1 MLLNSSSK
9 VAFNLKSHGCERLMI
24 SDINLNCYAIVMHFR
39 CQMYD
44 VNRSTCAINK
54 TCSKNFYLFTLFKP

>member
-54 TCSKNFYLFTLFKP
+54 TC